1 LADKKPNIVFM
12 FSDQQRYDTMA
23 AYGADYMEVPHLN
36 QLSEESFIF
45 QNAYVAQPVC
55 TPARATIMSGLY
67 PHTAGPIVNMINL
80 PAEVKVISEMI
91 SDEYFKGY
99 MGKWH
104 LGNDIERQHGF
115 NVWKSSE
122 DSHGTGYTHTQLNNE
137 TSSYTE
143 YLIEKGHEPD
153 NVPDIDGDNVA
164 AGRKFNL
171 LGRKSGQRAPTF
183 TSDAHYDMP
192 EEDQMASYLAR
203 EATKFIEEN
212 KDKPFVLYVSTFEPH
227 SPYHGPFMDQYDP
240 ATLPVGPAFLEKP
253 ETASL
258 VNRVRAD
265 YFMKFMLD
273 GEDQTQDAYMMNYAA
288 PREDVTTEEGWRQ
301 LRAHYMA
308 NITLVDNMVG
318 TINQAIKDAGIE
330 DNTIVVFTS
339 EHGDMMG
346 DHGML
351 EKRSMFEE
359 ASRVPL
365 LMKVP
370 WLSKGNQVI
379 EGSVGHIDL
388 VPTLLDLIGEEVP
401 DHLQG
406 KSLKPVL
413 QGESDLSG
421 NDVFISW
428 NGYDNNVPDRFLG
441 DIRINRMLRLPW
453 RTVVTPDRWKLALCA
468 GDQCELYDLNNDPYE
483 QTNLFNDPEQQDRV
497 RDMAAR
503 IRVWQVQTGDTAPIP
518 STI

>member
-1 LADKKPNIVFM
+1 
-12 FSDQQRYDTMA
+12 
-23 AYGADYMEVPHLN
+23 
-36 QLSEESFIF
+36 
-45 QNAYVAQPVC
+45 
-55 TPARATIMSGLY
+55 
-67 PHTAGPIVNMINL
+67 
-80 PAEVKVISEMI
+80 
-91 SDEYFKGY
+91 
-99 MGKWH
+99 
-104 LGNDIERQHGF
+104 
-115 NVWKSSE
+115 
-122 DSHGTGYTHTQLNNE
+122 
-137 TSSYTE
+137 
-143 YLIEKGHEPD
+143 
-153 NVPDIDGDNVA
+153 
-164 AGRKFNL
+164 
-171 LGRKSGQRAPTF
+171 
-183 TSDAHYDMP
+183 
-192 EEDQMASYLAR
+192 
-203 EATKFIEEN
+203 
-212 KDKPFVLYVSTFEPH
+212 
-227 SPYHGPFMDQYDP
+227 
-240 ATLPVGPAFLEKP
+240 
-253 ETASL
+253 
-258 VNRVRAD
+258 
-265 YFMKFMLD
+265 
-273 GEDQTQDAYMMNYAA
+273 MMNYAA
-288 PREDVTTEEGWRQ
+288 AREDVTTEAGWRQ

-359 ASRVPL
+359 SARVPL

-388 VPTLLDLIGEEVP
+388 VPTLLDLIGQEVP
-401 DHLQG
+401 NHLQG

-413 QGESDLSG
+413 EGESDLSE

-428 NGYDNNVPDRFLG
+428 NGYDNNIPDRFLG

-468 GDQCELYDLNNDPYE
+468 GDQCELYDLNDDPYE
-483 QTNLFNDPEQQDRV
+483 QNNLFNDPDQQDRV

>member
-1 LADKKPNIVFM
+1 
-12 FSDQQRYDTMA
+12 
-23 AYGADYMEVPHLN
+23 
-36 QLSEESFIF
+36 
-45 QNAYVAQPVC
+45 
-55 TPARATIMSGLY
+55 
-67 PHTAGPIVNMINL
+67 
-80 PAEVKVISEMI
+80 
-91 SDEYFKGY
+91 
-99 MGKWH
+99 
-104 LGNDIERQHGF
+104 
-115 NVWKSSE
+115 
-122 DSHGTGYTHTQLNNE
+122 
-137 TSSYTE
+137 
-143 YLIEKGHEPD
+143 
-153 NVPDIDGDNVA
+153 
-164 AGRKFNL
+164 
-171 LGRKSGQRAPTF
+171 
-183 TSDAHYDMP
+183 MP
-192 EEDQMASYLAR
+192 EEDQMASYLAL
-203 EATKFIEEN
+203 EATNFIEEN

-240 ATLPVGPAFLEKP
+240 ATLPVGPAFLKKP
-253 ETASL
+253 ESASL

-288 PREDVTTEEGWRQ
+288 AREDVTTEEGWRQ

-365 LMKVP
+365 LIKVP
-370 WLSKGNQVI
+370 WLSKGNQVV

-388 VPTLLDLIGEEVP
+388 VPTLLDLIGEEIP

-413 QGESDLSG
+413 QGESDLSE

-441 DIRINRMLRLPW
+441 DIKINRMLRLPW

-483 QTNLFNDPEQQDRV
+483 QTNLFNDPAQQDRV